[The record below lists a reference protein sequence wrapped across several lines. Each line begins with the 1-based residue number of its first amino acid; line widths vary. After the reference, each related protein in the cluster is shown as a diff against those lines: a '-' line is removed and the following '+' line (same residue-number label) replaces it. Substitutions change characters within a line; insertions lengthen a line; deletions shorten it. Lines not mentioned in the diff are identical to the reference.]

1 MSVQPNTF
9 SQSEHRI
16 VTTSQIKKSKTKQN
30 PVSTPN
36 SSALAPSQSQ
46 PILPFLKVTLLYS
59 MNKFFFF

>member
-1 MSVQPNTF
+1 MSVQPNAF

-30 PVSTPN
+30 PVSAPN

-46 PILPFLKVTLLYS
+46 PILPFLKVTLYS